1 MTGARARSFR
11 NEPPSLRSGLVRRP
25 RLLAEL
31 AGRFDRRL
39 TVVVAGAGYGKTT
52 LLSQAVEENRLDP
65 RGVDAWLL
73 VGERDRASAHLLG
86 GLSAAIAGDPE
97 AAPDVDALCDLVLL
111 RAPESVCL
119 VIDDAHVLDGSDTW
133 DLVSELLEHL
143 PRNGHLA
150 IGSRTMPALSV
161 RRLQAAG
168 EAVVVEQDDLAFTAD
183 ELADLAGAGG
193 LGASGDDV
201 RLPSWPALAVL
212 TASAGYDASIGYLW
226 EEILRPV
233 EEDRRV
239 ALGCASRL
247 DLLDD
252 ELVAAACGDR
262 WTAADLVAGLPLVD
276 SLGGSHRL
284 HDLWRAAL
292 ADVAPTV
299 AWRAA
304 LVRAADVLLARG
316 DLVRAVKAYRDAGE
330 PDRVVEVARRFVSLP
345 LSTGLNR
352 AEAEV
357 LFDLLPPAARSG
369 PVGWCLESVL
379 LSNADGVHR
388 ALDQMLERATASGDD
403 EMRALAWWR
412 LVQLQGDSDPAAME
426 VPDELREL
434 ADAGW
439 PLARSAVAL
448 VRSHEA
454 QERADVAEAIAVLDD
469 LGGPHPQTRKVAVGS
484 RLLALGQPELVAVTF
499 DDVLAEDA
507 ADPIAAQAVWFRG
520 DVHPDLA
527 WPIAEAMPA
536 AYGLRRFAGV
546 EVPLLAI
553 VASVALA
560 AGHTEEARALAD
572 RALGRA
578 HLVVSRLALF
588 ARVADAQVALVEEG
602 DDAFRDHLAEAL
614 AEVPLEPWPAWA
626 YLGALAPIRALVSGA
641 SWLDELDLGPALASS
656 VAAGRAVAELR
667 AGGGPGAAAALA
679 WDRAEVLAVHVP
691 PPLLCELAVA
701 ASASSP
707 AAARLVASVPDASRW
722 VRRLLDHPDRA
733 TRERAAALAASLPL
747 RPDHEVRIV
756 ALGGLEVL
764 RSDGAVADL
773 GRRGRLRQLLARL
786 VVERSVLRSRLAE
799 EMWPDLPPEQ
809 AGNNLRVTLS
819 KLLDVVEPGR
829 SGSEAW
835 WLRTTGDRLE
845 LVLDGLTVDVDDF
858 DRHLREARAAEAH
871 GSPSVAYEAYG
882 RALALY
888 AGELLAGID
897 EPAAVHERVR
907 LQSLAFGAAC
917 RQAEL
922 QLARGEPEVAL
933 DHAAAALRVDPL
945 GERAFRLMIAGHT
958 ALGAAAA
965 ARTTA
970 EHLVAQLAAAGLA
983 PEPETVRL
991 VAGLRG

>member
-193 LGASGDDV
+193 LGASADDV

-578 HLVVSRLALF
+578 HLVVSRLAL
-588 ARVADAQVALVEEG
+588 
-602 DDAFRDHLAEAL
+602 
-614 AEVPLEPWPAWA
+614 
-626 YLGALAPIRALVSGA
+626 
-641 SWLDELDLGPALASS
+641 
-656 VAAGRAVAELR
+656 
-667 AGGGPGAAAALA
+667 
-679 WDRAEVLAVHVP
+679 
-691 PPLLCELAVA
+691 
-701 ASASSP
+701 
-707 AAARLVASVPDASRW
+707 
-722 VRRLLDHPDRA
+722 
-733 TRERAAALAASLPL
+733 
-747 RPDHEVRIV
+747 
-756 ALGGLEVL
+756 
-764 RSDGAVADL
+764 
-773 GRRGRLRQLLARL
+773 
-786 VVERSVLRSRLAE
+786 
-799 EMWPDLPPEQ
+799 
-809 AGNNLRVTLS
+809 
-819 KLLDVVEPGR
+819 
-829 SGSEAW
+829 
-835 WLRTTGDRLE
+835 
-845 LVLDGLTVDVDDF
+845 
-858 DRHLREARAAEAH
+858 
-871 GSPSVAYEAYG
+871 
-882 RALALY
+882 
-888 AGELLAGID
+888 
-897 EPAAVHERVR
+897 
-907 LQSLAFGAAC
+907 
-917 RQAEL
+917 
-922 QLARGEPEVAL
+922 
-933 DHAAAALRVDPL
+933 
-945 GERAFRLMIAGHT
+945 
-958 ALGAAAA
+958 
-965 ARTTA
+965 
-970 EHLVAQLAAAGLA
+970 
-983 PEPETVRL
+983 
-991 VAGLRG
+991 